1 MSFIDV
7 AIIQCHNIKNGTP
20 IIEPISFTIRYW
32 TFSRTGGKSSIL
44 NRWNK
49 DMRKALTNPLV
60 IRSLSTTGRKWAL
73 SPIMTSG
80 VRAYLPRRFHMDW
93 NLFGFLNFVGLA
105 YTFHQS
111 FSVFTESCLLSFHK
125 FILIPFIGHNPVKRT
140 LCRRLVPKII
150 FFVPSENLPPKK
162 KHSKTTSSMLV
173 FLSILPLFHDLQG
186 VSILDRSS
194 LFRNSVVYRAATRR
208 WGSWSIA
215 SRPRPIYWEKQAQGR
230 KTPICVW
237 KSW

>member
-80 VRAYLPRRFHMDW
+80 VRGYLPRRFHMDW
-93 NLFGFLNFVGLA
+93 NLFGFSEFCWTRVFCVYRVLP
-105 YTFHQS
+105 S
-111 FSVFTESCLLSFHK
+111 FISQ
-125 FILIPFIGHNPVKRT
+125 IY
-140 LCRRLVPKII
+140 
-150 FFVPSENLPPKK
+150 
-162 KHSKTTSSMLV
+162 
-173 FLSILPLFHDLQG
+173 
-186 VSILDRSS
+186 
-194 LFRNSVVYRAATRR
+194 RNSLHRSQSCETNLVQMCGTKNNLL
-208 WGSWSIA
+208 
-215 SRPRPIYWEKQAQGR
+215 RPIGKSPPEK
-230 KTPICVW
+230 KTFQDHVQHACFSFDLTPFPWPARCIYPW
-237 KSW
+237 